1 MPNIYVLYTNYNG
14 KLCLVPIK
22 PTEGDPEKVNKI
34 KIDKKYWGRK
44 SNSIKL
50 LIFEKLQ

>member
-22 PTEGDPEKVNKI
+22 PTEGGSEKVNKFLKK
-34 KIDKKYWGRK
+34 KIGEERATV
-44 SNSIKL
+44 SNFL
-50 LIFEKLQ
+50 YL